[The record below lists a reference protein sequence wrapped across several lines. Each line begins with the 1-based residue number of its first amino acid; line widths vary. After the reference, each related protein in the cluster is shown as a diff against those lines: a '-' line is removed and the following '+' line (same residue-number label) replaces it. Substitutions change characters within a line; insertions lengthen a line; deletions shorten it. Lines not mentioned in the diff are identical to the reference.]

1 MKIRAAGLLDL
12 ARIEEMHRSSDIKLS
27 EAAPPAA
34 RLWTLLSST
43 LSALL
48 PLSQETLMYV
58 AEENGKVV
66 GFIQA
71 SGQPLGLDLRRA
83 RVLQV
88 LNLQVADGSDSDEV
102 APALVQHLCNQAL
115 ERGALRLF
123 VRLPDRD
130 PLLPAFRVQGFRQY
144 ATEQV
149 VYAEKPR
156 QRSDHYPEGLR
167 PVKRGDDRK
176 VYQLYRK
183 VTPQGV
189 SQLEAPTYR
198 EWKALHPSEW
208 TGALGPRGADKQ
220 EHVVDR
226 VEVVGW
232 VRMQRGSGARPDTLQ
247 FMALPESPLPA
258 ELADFGISL
267 LGDSA
272 APAWSSL
279 RHYDSHMIDA
289 LRGRGFTVLLTQLL
303 LVKGWRCACPSRCGK
318 KDWCPRSVK
327 WLKHGAK
334 LAPPT
339 GTKRS
344 SCSRAPCRPTWPAR
358 CMSA

>member
-1 MKIRAAGLLDL
+1 MKLRAAGLLDL
-12 ARIEEMHRSSDIKLS
+12 TRIEEMHRSSESKLS

-34 RLWTLLSST
+34 RLWSLLSST

-58 AEENGKVV
+58 AEENGKVL

-71 SGQPLGLDLRRA
+71 SGRPLGLDLRRA

-88 LNLQVADGSDSDEV
+88 LNLQVAEGVDSDEV

-130 PLLPAFRVQGFRQY
+130 PLLPAFRLQGFRQY

-149 VYAEKPR
+149 VY
-156 QRSDHYPEGLR
+156 SDRPERRADQYPDGLR
-167 PVKRGDDRK
+167 QTKRGDDRK
-176 VYQLYRK
+176 LYQLYRK

-198 EWKALHPSEW
+198 EWRALHSGELA
-208 TGALGPRGADKQ
+208 GGY
-220 EHVVDR
+220 VVDR

-232 VRMQRGSGARPDTLQ
+232 VRMLRGSGARPDTLQ
-247 FMALPESPLPA
+247 FMALPENPLPA
-258 ELADFGISL
+258 ELADFGISV
-267 LGDSA
+267 LGESES
-272 APAWSSL
+272 PAWSSL

-289 LRGRGFTVLLTQLL
+289 LRGRGFNVLLTQLL
-303 LVKGWRCACPSRCGK
+303 LVRELALRVPKPVREKGLVPSFG
-318 KDWCPRSVK
+318 
-327 WLKHGAK
+327 
-334 LAPPT
+334 
-339 GTKRS
+339 
-344 SCSRAPCRPTWPAR
+344 
-358 CMSA
+358 

>member
-1 MKIRAAGLLDL
+1 MKIRTAGLLDL
-12 ARIEEMHRSSDIKLS
+12 ARIEEMHRSSETRLS

-34 RLWTLLSST
+34 RLWSLLSST

-48 PLSQETLMYV
+48 PLSLETLIYV
-58 AEENGKVV
+58 AEDGGKVV

-71 SGQPLGLDLRRA
+71 SGQPLSLDLRRA

-88 LNLQVADGSDSDEV
+88 LNLQVADGADSDEV

-130 PLLPAFRVQGFRQY
+130 ALLPAFRLQGFRQY

-149 VYAEKPR
+149 VYAEQPR
-156 QRSDHYPEGLR
+156 QRSDQYPDGR
-167 PVKRGDDRK
+167 RTARRGDDRRL
-176 VYQLYRK
+176 YQLYRK

-198 EWKALHPSEW
+198 EWRALHSGELA
-208 TGALGPRGADKQ
+208 GG
-220 EHVVDR
+220 HVVDR
-226 VEVVGW
+226 IEVVGW
-232 VRMQRGSGARPDTLQ
+232 VRMQRGGGARPDTLQ
-247 FMALPESPLPA
+247 LMALPENPLPS

-267 LGDSA
+267 LGDSEG
-272 APAWSSL
+272 PAWSSL

-289 LRGRGFTVLLTQLL
+289 LRGRGFSVLLTQLL
-303 LVKGWRCACPSRCGK
+303 LVRELAVRVPKPVREKGLVPSFG
-318 KDWCPRSVK
+318 
-327 WLKHGAK
+327 
-334 LAPPT
+334 
-339 GTKRS
+339 
-344 SCSRAPCRPTWPAR
+344 
-358 CMSA
+358 

>member
-12 ARIEEMHRSSDIKLS
+12 ARIEEMHRSSDIKFS

-34 RLWTLLSST
+34 RLWSLLSST

-48 PLSQETLMYV
+48 PLAQETLMYV

-66 GFIQA
+66 GYIQA
-71 SGQPLGLDLRRA
+71 SSQPQALDLRRA

-88 LNLQVADGSDSDEV
+88 LNLQVEDEADTDEV

-115 ERGALRLF
+115 DRGALRLF

-130 PLLPAFRVQGFRQY
+130 ALLPAFRLQGFRQY

-149 VYAEKPR
+149 LYSERPR
-156 QRSDHYPEGLR
+156 QRADDYPLGLR
-167 PVKRGDDRK
+167 PSKRGDDHK
-176 VYQLYRK
+176 LYQLYRK

-198 EWKALHPSEW
+198 EWKALHAGEAAGS
-208 TGALGPRGADKQ
+208 
-220 EHVVDR
+220 HVVDR
-226 VEVVGW
+226 IEVVGW
-232 VRMQRGSGARPDTLQ
+232 VRLQRGGGARPDTLQ
-247 FMALPESPLPA
+247 FMALPESPLPD

-267 LGDSA
+267 LGDSD

-289 LRGRGFTVLLTQLL
+289 LRGRGFSVLLTQLL
-303 LVKGWRCACPSRCGK
+303 LVRELAIRVSKPVREKGLVPSFG
-318 KDWCPRSVK
+318 
-327 WLKHGAK
+327 
-334 LAPPT
+334 
-339 GTKRS
+339 
-344 SCSRAPCRPTWPAR
+344 
-358 CMSA
+358 

>member
-1 MKIRAAGLLDL
+1 LKIRTAGLLDL
-12 ARIEEMHRSSDIKLS
+12 ARIEEMHRSSDIRLS

-34 RLWTLLSST
+34 RLWSLLSST

-58 AEENGKVV
+58 AEAGGKVV

-71 SGQPLGLDLRRA
+71 SGQPISLDLRRA

-88 LNLQVADGSDSDEV
+88 LNLQVADEADPDEV

-115 ERGALRLF
+115 ERGAIRLF

-130 PLLPAFRVQGFRQY
+130 ALLPAFRLQGFRQY

-149 VYAEKPR
+149 VYADKPR
-156 QRSDHYPEGLR
+156 PRSDQYPEGLR
-167 PVKRGDDRK
+167 PGRRGDDRML
-176 VYQLYRK
+176 YQLYRK

-198 EWKALHPSEW
+198 EWKGLHSGEW
-208 TGALGPRGADKQ
+208 AGS
-220 EHVVDR
+220 HVVDR
-226 VEVVGW
+226 IELVGW
-232 VRMQRGSGARPDTLQ
+232 VRMQRGGGARPNTLQ
-247 FMALPESPLPA
+247 FMALPESSLPA
-258 ELADFGISL
+258 ELADYAISL
-267 LGDSA
+267 LGDSE

-303 LVKGWRCACPSRCGK
+303 LVKELAVRVPKPVREKGLVPSFG
-318 KDWCPRSVK
+318 
-327 WLKHGAK
+327 
-334 LAPPT
+334 
-339 GTKRS
+339 
-344 SCSRAPCRPTWPAR
+344 
-358 CMSA
+358 

>member
-1 MKIRAAGLLDL
+1 MKLRAAGLLDL
-12 ARIEEMHRSSDIKLS
+12 ARIEEMHRSSEIKLS

-34 RLWTLLSST
+34 RLWSLLSST

-58 AEENGKVV
+58 AEDGGKVV

-88 LNLQVADGSDSDEV
+88 LNLHVADGVDSDEV

-115 ERGALRLF
+115 ERGTLRLF

-130 PLLPAFRVQGFRQY
+130 PLLPAFRLRGFRQY

-149 VYAEKPR
+149 VYAEKPVR
-156 QRSDHYPEGLR
+156 RSDQYPDGLR
-167 PVKRGDDRK
+167 QTKRGDDRRL
-176 VYQLYRK
+176 YQLYRK

-198 EWKALHPSEW
+198 EWRPLHSGELA
-208 TGALGPRGADKQ
+208 GGY
-220 EHVVDR
+220 VVDR

-232 VRMQRGSGARPDTLQ
+232 VRMQRGSRTRPDTLQ
-247 FMALPESPLPA
+247 FMALPENPLPA

-267 LGDSA
+267 LGDSDS
-272 APAWSSL
+272 PAWSSL

-289 LRGRGFTVLLTQLL
+289 LRGRGFNVLLTQLL
-303 LVKGWRCACPSRCGK
+303 LVRE
-318 KDWCPRSVK
+318 
-327 WLKHGAK
+327 
-334 LAPPT
+334 LALRVP
-339 GTKRS
+339 K
-344 SCSRAPCRPTWPAR
+344 PAR
-358 CMSA
+358 EKAHEKGLVPSFG

>member
-1 MKIRAAGLLDL
+1 MKVRTAGLLDI
-12 ARIEEMHRSSDIKLS
+12 ARIEEMHRSSEIRLS

-34 RLWTLLSST
+34 RLWSLLSST

-48 PLSQETLMYV
+48 PLSQDTLMYV
-58 AEENGKVV
+58 AEESGKVV

-88 LNLQVADGSDSDEV
+88 LNLQVADESDPDEV

-130 PLLPAFRVQGFRQY
+130 ALLPAFRLQGFRQY

-149 VYAEKPR
+149 VYAEKPI
-156 QRSDHYPEGLR
+156 QRGKQFPDGLR
-167 PVKRGDDRK
+167 PARRGDDRNL
-176 VYQLYRK
+176 YQLYRK

-198 EWKALHPSEW
+198 EWRALHSGELA
-208 TGALGPRGADKQ
+208 GG
-220 EHVVDR
+220 HVVDR

-232 VRMQRGSGARPDTLQ
+232 VRMQRGGEARPATLQ
-247 FMALPESPLPA
+247 FMALPEGPLTV

-267 LGDSA
+267 LGGSD

-289 LRGRGFTVLLTQLL
+289 LRGRGFSVLLTQLL
-303 LVKGWRCACPSRCGK
+303 LVKELAVRVPKPVREKGLVPSFG
-318 KDWCPRSVK
+318 
-327 WLKHGAK
+327 
-334 LAPPT
+334 
-339 GTKRS
+339 
-344 SCSRAPCRPTWPAR
+344 
-358 CMSA
+358 